1 MNQSVHRHTPTLH
14 VHDPRGLPVRNVG
27 YLCKVASADAESLIS
42 RQGHDAVGRLTEQWD
57 PRQFST
63 SPQPNLAHVYSLS
76 GLPVSVD
83 SVDAGWR
90 LSLPGEAG
98 QVVERWDARGN
109 HWRILHDEQLRILS
123 EASADQSS
131 FETFTYADASADVD
145 FNLCG
150 QMTTLKDPAGTLNLQ
165 GFSLLGQVLVQT
177 RSFDDSEAHTSR
189 QTFGPLNQ
197 RLTHTD
203 AGGHRQDFLYSV
215 VGQLTQVALLR
226 QGENVAKTIVA
237 SLQYNAA
244 GQRVEQRAGNQVI
257 NRWRYDPANDW
268 PINAQAGV
276 TGQALLQNLEYAYDP
291 VGNVLRIDDHTFEP
305 VFFANRRIDG
315 HRAFSYD
322 SLYRLLAASGHEAAT
337 ATDTPGRPAPSDPNN
352 LHNYTQ
358 HYQYDRAGNL
368 IELVHGRETTGYTR
382 QMKVAPAS
390 NHALRWEAGDP
401 PPDFAATFDAHGN
414 QIKLRHGPE
423 LLWNTRDQL
432 RRVTLLTHNNDLPDD
447 HESYLY
453 SQGMRVSKRHE
464 THNPAASHFH
474 QVRYLPDLEIRT
486 RDNGEELH
494 VITLPGN
501 VRCLHWRS
509 APPAQV
515 ENNQMRYS
523 LEDHLGSSTTEL
535 DQDAHVISQETYY
548 PFGGTAI
555 WLPASSS
562 AVDYK
567 TVRYSGKEMDVS
579 GLYYY
584 GARYYAPW
592 LQRWVSADPAGDVD
606 GLNLY
611 VMVGNNPLLYI
622 DPDGRA
628 RDKSPGWIAIAAGF
642 KSETN
647 RFVEEFG
654 DDDNA
659 MSPEQRKAT
668 TFKQF
673 LSKKSGIGALTR
685 GGVLGGSLGTSIG
698 IAVGEAVPIEN
709 MSAYLGPVLGA
720 LGTYAG
726 GHAYAYVRYI
736 FFKNNVLSAAT
747 QFAHKQAVE
756 ARRLAESAQGI
767 IPVDVLNNIATLEK
781 NAMHEMTTAMQGWP
795 AVDRL
800 RFTTGTPAGESVRE
814 FLERFVDFEKTMLG
828 GTADVVEPVDNESQ
842 GARSSI
848 SGSLSDF
855 ASAAGDSVQADNSWF
870 AQFKGLFKRDKTP
883 SPTPMESFA

>member
-1 MNQSVHRHTPTLH
+1 MNQSVHWHTPTLH
-14 VHDPRGLPVRNVG
+14 VHDPRGLPVRNVC
-27 YLCKVASADAESLIS
+27 YLCKVASADAESRIT

-57 PRQFST
+57 PRLFST

-177 RSFDDSEAHTSR
+177 RTFDDSEAHTSR

-203 AGGHRQDFLYSV
+203 ARGHRQDFLYSV
-215 VGQLTQVALLR
+215 VGQLTQVALLP

-268 PINAQAGV
+268 PITAQAGV

-322 SLYRLLAASGHEAAT
+322 SLYRLIAASGHEAAT

-423 LLWNTRDQL
+423 LLWNARDQL

-494 VITLPGN
+494 MITLPGN
-501 VRCLHWRS
+501 VRYLHWRS

-523 LEDHLGSSTTEL
+523 LDDHLGSSTTEL
-535 DQDAHVISQETYY
+535 DQDAQVISQETYY

-555 WLPASSS
+555 WQPASSS

-611 VMVGNNPLLYI
+611 AMVGNNPLLYI

-628 RDKSPGWIAIAAGF
+628 NNKFTSLIAKISGF
-642 KSETN
+642 ASETG
-647 RFVEEFG
+647 RFAEEF
-654 DDDNA
+654 DDQQDP
-659 MSPEQRKAT
+659 MTPEQRQNTTYREYLKKGNGAWAFGQGAT
-668 TFKQF
+668 FGGAAGT
-673 LSKKSGIGALTR
+673 GIAYTIHQYVPEVSVEILGATLGPAIGLIAGGALSYIRYRFFRSDVRLATALH
-685 GGVLGGSLGTSIG
+685 LGKVQAVTQALADMSQGKVPESIVNQLPIMHEALLNNVKEKVGTWSVKDQWDFMNGLTADSTADEWIRRFLEIENRTLDVVIAIDQVSPQAEG
-698 IAVGEAVPIEN
+698 IAPAANEAINHVASRLNE
-709 MSAYLGPVLGA
+709 AGPSGA
-720 LGTYAG
+720 
-726 GHAYAYVRYI
+726 I
-736 FFKNNVLSAAT
+736 
-747 QFAHKQAVE
+747 QFVSNLM
-756 ARRLAESAQGI
+756 RRDSQSKEI
-767 IPVDVLNNIATLEK
+767 KET
-781 NAMHEMTTAMQGWP
+781 
-795 AVDRL
+795 
-800 RFTTGTPAGESVRE
+800 
-814 FLERFVDFEKTMLG
+814 FV
-828 GTADVVEPVDNESQ
+828 
-842 GARSSI
+842 
-848 SGSLSDF
+848 
-855 ASAAGDSVQADNSWF
+855 
-870 AQFKGLFKRDKTP
+870 
-883 SPTPMESFA
+883 